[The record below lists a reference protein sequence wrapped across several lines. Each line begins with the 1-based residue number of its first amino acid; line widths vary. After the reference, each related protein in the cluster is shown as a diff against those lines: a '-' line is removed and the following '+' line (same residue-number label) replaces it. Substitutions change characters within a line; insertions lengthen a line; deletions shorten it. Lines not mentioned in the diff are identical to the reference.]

1 MTYSP
6 NIGLFYSNSA
16 LQQVSIISNN
26 NRRQIGFIR
35 SYGNLED
42 NWDTYGADKPS
53 NKAITKAVSF
63 AKYLSD
69 KSIDIFFTAPTPD
82 GDILIELQNEGANLE
97 FLFSSIDEEDK
108 VIASYNNEYH
118 CEAAINDTTKNAYLK
133 WLICPNGGCPDF

>member
-6 NIGLFYSNSA
+6 NIGLLYRNSA
-16 LQQVSIISNN
+16 LQQLPNLSDN

-35 SYGNLED
+35 SFSSLED
-42 NWDTYGADKPS
+42 NWDTYGAYKPS
-53 NKAITKAVSF
+53 NKAITKAIVF

-69 KSIDIFFTAPTPD
+69 KRIEIFFTAPTPD
-82 GDILIELQNEGANLE
+82 GDIIIELQNKGANLE

-133 WLICPNGGCPDF
+133 WLICPNGSCPDF